1 MSGMSSMSEKHLSIG
16 LAIAP
21 DGLSVGCV
29 VAETWRAAPIRIVA
43 LERVSVAGG
52 PRDVARWFNA
62 RAGDI
67 RAWGLHEPRLRERR
81 HVLVETGHYTLGK
94 PVFEAL
100 WYSDARRKWEP
111 RLSAVELVGVDL
123 AIPQRDGWRTKV
135 SRREVV
141 SVLRLAMEH
150 GGFEF
155 GSVNRGLAIEL
166 RGQLGKLKQWRERDN
181 PDGAG
186 GEFAIAQALA
196 VWDAVRVQRRLEIEQ
211 PRRRA

>member
-1 MSGMSSMSEKHLSIG
+1 MNPKHLSIG
-16 LAIAP
+16 IAIAP
-21 DGLSVGCV
+21 DGASVGCV
-29 VAETWRAAPIRIVA
+29 TAEVWLGAPVRIVT
-43 LERVSVAGG
+43 LERVGVAAG
-52 PRDVARWFNA
+52 PRDLVRWFDG

-123 AIPQRDGWRTKV
+123 AVPQRDGWRTKV

-141 SVLRLAMEH
+141 SALRLAMEH
-150 GGFEF
+150 GGLGF
-155 GSVNRGLAIEL
+155 GPVDRGLAIEL
-166 RGQLGKLKQWRERDN
+166 RGQLEKLTQWRERDN
-181 PDGAG
+181 PDGSG
-186 GEFAIAQALA
+186 GELAIAQALA
-196 VWDAVRVQRRLEIEQ
+196 VWDAARVQRRLEIEQ
-211 PRRRA
+211 PRRTA

>member
-1 MSGMSSMSEKHLSIG
+1 MNPKHLSIG
-16 LAIAP
+16 IAIAP
-21 DGLSVGCV
+21 DGASVGCV
-29 VAETWRAAPIRIVA
+29 TAEVWLGAPVRIVT
-43 LERVSVAGG
+43 LERVGVAAG
-52 PRDVARWFNA
+52 PRDLVRWFDG

-141 SVLRLAMEH
+141 SALRLAMEH
-150 GGFEF
+150 GGLEF
-155 GSVNRGLAIEL
+155 APVDRGLAIEL
-166 RGQLGKLKQWRERDN
+166 RGQLEKLTQWRERDN
-181 PDGAG
+181 PDGSG
-186 GEFAIAQALA
+186 GELAIAQALA
-196 VWDAVRVQRRLEIEQ
+196 VWDAARVQRRLEIEQ
-211 PRRRA
+211 PRRTA